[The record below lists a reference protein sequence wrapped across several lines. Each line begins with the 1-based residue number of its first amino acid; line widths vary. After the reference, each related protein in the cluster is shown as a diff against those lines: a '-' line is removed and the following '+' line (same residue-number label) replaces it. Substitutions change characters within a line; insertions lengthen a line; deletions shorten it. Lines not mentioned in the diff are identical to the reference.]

1 MRRPRA
7 TIDFETRSSADLKK
21 VGGYRYA
28 MNWDTKA
35 LCLAYKLP
43 GQPVKLWHPPM
54 SPPSDLFFWVEDG
67 GLVEAHNAEFE
78 WCIWNY
84 VMTKEGWPQLSWKQ
98 LTCSAAKAAVM
109 ALPRSLEGL
118 CDVLNTEIK
127 KDKDGKKIMM
137 RLAKL
142 KKPTTKEPD
151 SWDEDPLK
159 REKLY
164 SYCIDDVLSEEG
176 ASEELPDLMPLE
188 QKMWRHTAMIN
199 ERGVYCDLVTC
210 AKASELARRFER
222 ELLVELKIVT
232 HGAVKTAKQHAK
244 LLAFIRAEGV
254 ETEDLKAGTVQH
266 LLKQEGLTYAAKRA
280 LEIRSLLNRSSLA
293 KFDTMMRMA
302 GPDRRIRGTFMHH
315 GASTG
320 RDTGKGIQ
328 PQNYPRGNSK
338 EVEKLIYAING
349 LDYEDFK
356 AIFPNVFDTL
366 SNVLR
371 GMLMAAPGK
380 KFVAADFAAVETRV
394 LFWLA
399 DHKEG
404 LNIFYNGDDIY
415 KDMASKIYDIPISE
429 VTKDQRQLGKQAILG
444 CVAEGTPIL
453 TEKGFIN
460 IDKIKDEKVWN
471 GEKWCKHKGLLAKG
485 LKTVIKSET
494 LNIELTHDHWILQE
508 NVWRAFGETVL
519 NEDMKPQNSEAQTAG
534 SKLSVQNLNEDP
546 SAVSLCAAYV
556 ELKKA
561 FESITFIK
569 EEIYYAESVL
579 IPSADKRAATQIELL
594 TWCLTQG
601 LESVGMFV
609 STTSKKDATIPM
621 TKTSNGM
628 AVVELKS
635 PSNRLEHFWNTLLR
649 CAGLTNGDSLS
660 TELITVDTMSPE
672 TLESFLKKKTT
683 RIVETYDLASVEK
696 GNRYQAAN
704 SIVHNCGY
712 GMGVKKFMQTC
723 KGYGINIDEP
733 LAEKTVK
740 KYRTVQWPVPALWKD
755 IERAALGAVERP
767 GKVFAAGK
775 CKFFMSD
782 RFLVCEL
789 PSKRRIYYCDPMTR
803 TEDTEWGERKR
814 LGYYAPNSQSKRWQY
829 EETYGGKLVE
839 NCVQACAADLMR
851 EAALRQ
857 EIAGFPIVMR
867 IHDELIAEVDEDK
880 DCLDE
885 FETLMRTL
893 PKWAEGCPIDVEGYT
908 GPRYRKG

>member
-1 MRRPRA
+1 MRTPRA

-21 VGGYRYA
+21 VGAYRYGQW
-28 MNWDTKA
+28 WDTKA

-43 GQPVKLWHPPM
+43 GLDVKLWHPPM
-54 SPPSDLFFWVEDG
+54 PPPEELFFWIEQG
-67 GLVEAHNAEFE
+67 GLVESHNAEFE

-302 GPDRRIRGTFMHH
+302 GPDRRIRGTLMHH

-415 KDMASKIYDIPISE
+415 KAMASAIYNVPIGE
-429 VTKDQRQLGKQAILG
+429 VTKEQRQLGKQAILG
-444 CVAEGTPIL
+444 L
-453 TEKGFIN
+453 
-460 IDKIKDEKVWN
+460 
-471 GEKWCKHKGLLAKG
+471 
-485 LKTVIKSET
+485 
-494 LNIELTHDHWILQE
+494 
-508 NVWRAFGETVL
+508 
-519 NEDMKPQNSEAQTAG
+519 
-534 SKLSVQNLNEDP
+534 
-546 SAVSLCAAYV
+546 
-556 ELKKA
+556 
-561 FESITFIK
+561 
-569 EEIYYAESVL
+569 
-579 IPSADKRAATQIELL
+579 
-594 TWCLTQG
+594 
-601 LESVGMFV
+601 
-609 STTSKKDATIPM
+609 
-621 TKTSNGM
+621 
-628 AVVELKS
+628 
-635 PSNRLEHFWNTLLR
+635 
-649 CAGLTNGDSLS
+649 
-660 TELITVDTMSPE
+660 
-672 TLESFLKKKTT
+672 
-683 RIVETYDLASVEK
+683 
-696 GNRYQAAN
+696 
-704 SIVHNCGY
+704 GY
-712 GMGVKKFMQTC
+712 GMGAKKFAITC
-723 KGYGINIDEP
+723 KGYGIDITEEF
-733 LAEKTVK
+733 AK
-740 KYRTVQWPVPALWKD
+740 KVIALYRSIHWPIKGLWSD

-767 GKVFAAGK
+767 GKVFLAGK

-893 PKWAEGCPIDVEGYT
+893 PKWAEGCPIDVEGYM
-908 GPRYRKG
+908 GPRYKKG

>member
-1 MRRPRA
+1 MKNICR
-7 TIDFETRSSADLKK
+7 IDFETRSSADLRK

-28 MNWDTKA
+28 QNFDTKA
-35 LCLAYKLP
+35 LCLAYLLP
-43 GQPVKLWHPPM
+43 GQPVKLWRPGLQKPE
-54 SPPSDLFFWVEDG
+54 DLFFWVEQG
-67 GLVEAHNAEFE
+67 GLVESHNAEFE

-118 CDVLNTEIK
+118 CDVLNTEVK

-151 SWDEDPLK
+151 SWDEDPIK

-164 SYCIDDVLSEEG
+164 AYCIDDVLSEAS
-176 ASEELPDLMPLE
+176 ASEQLLELSPLE

-302 GPDRRIRGTFMHH
+302 GPDRRIRGTLMHH

-415 KDMASKIYDIPISE
+415 KAMASAIYNVPIGE
-429 VTKDQRQLGKQAILG
+429 VTKEQRQLGKQAILG
-444 CVAEGTPIL
+444 L
-453 TEKGFIN
+453 
-460 IDKIKDEKVWN
+460 
-471 GEKWCKHKGLLAKG
+471 
-485 LKTVIKSET
+485 
-494 LNIELTHDHWILQE
+494 
-508 NVWRAFGETVL
+508 
-519 NEDMKPQNSEAQTAG
+519 
-534 SKLSVQNLNEDP
+534 
-546 SAVSLCAAYV
+546 
-556 ELKKA
+556 
-561 FESITFIK
+561 
-569 EEIYYAESVL
+569 
-579 IPSADKRAATQIELL
+579 
-594 TWCLTQG
+594 
-601 LESVGMFV
+601 
-609 STTSKKDATIPM
+609 
-621 TKTSNGM
+621 
-628 AVVELKS
+628 
-635 PSNRLEHFWNTLLR
+635 
-649 CAGLTNGDSLS
+649 
-660 TELITVDTMSPE
+660 
-672 TLESFLKKKTT
+672 
-683 RIVETYDLASVEK
+683 
-696 GNRYQAAN
+696 
-704 SIVHNCGY
+704 GY
-712 GMGVKKFMQTC
+712 GMGAKKFAITC
-723 KGYGINIDEP
+723 KGYGIDITEEF
-733 LAEKTVK
+733 AK
-740 KYRTVQWPVPALWKD
+740 KVIALYRSIHWPIKGLWSD

-893 PKWAEGCPIDVEGYT
+893 PKWAEGCPIDVEGYA
-908 GPRYRKG
+908 GKRYRKG

>member
-1 MRRPRA
+1 MGRI
-7 TIDFETRSSADLKK
+7 THCTLDFETRSSADLKK
-21 VGGYRYA
+21 VGAYRYGQW
-28 MNWDTKA
+28 WDTKT

-43 GQPVKLWHPPM
+43 GLEVKLWHPPM
-54 SPPSDLFFWVEDG
+54 PPPQELFFWVEDG

-78 WCIWNY
+78 WVIWNY
-84 VMTKEGWPQLSWKQ
+84 VMTKEAWPALNWKQ

-151 SWDEDPLK
+151 SWDEDPVK
-159 REKLY
+159 RAKLY

-176 ASEELPDLMPLE
+176 ASEQLPDLIPLE

-199 ERGVYCDLVTC
+199 ARGVYCDLETC
-210 AKASELARRFER
+210 QKASELARRFER

-232 HGAVKTAKQHAK
+232 QGVVKTAKQHAK

-254 ETEDLKAGTVQH
+254 ETEDLKAQTVQH
-266 LLKQEGLTYAAKRA
+266 LLKQEGLSYAAKRA

-302 GPDRRIRGTFMHH
+302 GPDRRIRGTIMHH

-320 RDTGKGIQ
+320 RDSGKGIQ

-349 LDYEDFK
+349 LDYDDFK

-399 DHKEG
+399 EHKEG
-404 LNIFYNGDDIY
+404 LQIFYDGDDIY
-415 KDMASKIYDIPISE
+415 KAMASKIYNVPIGE
-429 VTKDQRQLGKQAILG
+429 VTKEQRQLGKQAILG
-444 CVAEGTPIL
+444 L
-453 TEKGFIN
+453 
-460 IDKIKDEKVWN
+460 
-471 GEKWCKHKGLLAKG
+471 
-485 LKTVIKSET
+485 
-494 LNIELTHDHWILQE
+494 
-508 NVWRAFGETVL
+508 
-519 NEDMKPQNSEAQTAG
+519 
-534 SKLSVQNLNEDP
+534 
-546 SAVSLCAAYV
+546 
-556 ELKKA
+556 
-561 FESITFIK
+561 
-569 EEIYYAESVL
+569 
-579 IPSADKRAATQIELL
+579 
-594 TWCLTQG
+594 
-601 LESVGMFV
+601 
-609 STTSKKDATIPM
+609 
-621 TKTSNGM
+621 
-628 AVVELKS
+628 
-635 PSNRLEHFWNTLLR
+635 
-649 CAGLTNGDSLS
+649 
-660 TELITVDTMSPE
+660 
-672 TLESFLKKKTT
+672 
-683 RIVETYDLASVEK
+683 
-696 GNRYQAAN
+696 
-704 SIVHNCGY
+704 GY
-712 GMGVKKFMQTC
+712 GMGAKKFAITC
-723 KGYGINIDEP
+723 KGYGIDITEEF
-733 LAEKTVK
+733 AK
-740 KYRTVQWPVPALWKD
+740 KVIALYRSIHWPIKGLWAD
-755 IERAALGAVERP
+755 VERAAIGAVERP
-767 GKVFAAGK
+767 GKVFGAGK
-775 CKFFMSD
+775 CKFFMLPND
-782 RFLVCEL
+782 PILKRFLVCEL

-839 NCVQACAADLMR
+839 NCVQSVAADLMR

-867 IHDELIAEVDEDK
+867 IHDELIAEVPKDL
-880 DCLDE
+880 DCLED
-885 FETLMRTL
+885 FEDLMRKL
-893 PKWAEGCPIDVEGYT
+893 PAWAAGCPIDVEGYE
-908 GPRYRKG
+908 GPRYKKG